1 MPATRTRHWG
11 WLAIEVFEWMI
22 YIYIHNISDISIYYL
37 VMYDGDLIPSICGP
51 ISIKTY
57 TWIYILEV
65 KGINYG
71 FRFI

>member
-1 MPATRTRHWG
+1 
-11 WLAIEVFEWMI
+11 
-22 YIYIHNISDISIYYL
+22 
-37 VMYDGDLIPSICGP
+37 MYDGDLIPSICGP

>member
-1 MPATRTRHWG
+1 
-11 WLAIEVFEWMI
+11 
-22 YIYIHNISDISIYYL
+22 
-37 VMYDGDLIPSICGP
+37 MYDGDLIPSVCGS
-51 ISIKTY
+51 ISIKIY

>member
-22 YIYIHNISDISIYYL
+22 YIYKISDISIYYL
-37 VMYDGDLIPSICGP
+37 VMYDGDLIPSVCGS
-51 ISIKTY
+51 ISIKIY